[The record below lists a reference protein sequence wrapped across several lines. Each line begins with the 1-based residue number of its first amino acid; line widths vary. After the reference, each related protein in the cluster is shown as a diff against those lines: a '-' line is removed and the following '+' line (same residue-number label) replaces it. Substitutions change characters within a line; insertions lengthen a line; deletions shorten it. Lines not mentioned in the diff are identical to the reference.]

1 MIRRFFASILV
12 GLMVLLSFTSGVRA
26 ETLAAVPASSILL
39 VMEAPEDIMEQLK
52 AKVMP
57 QIQSILTSE
66 QQEQLEDAI
75 VEGKTSLR
83 KAFKS
88 LSLTPDQKTKLATVF
103 KSLPKAEIFTSMTP
117 EQKREFFMKKKEMFK
132 PTPEEIAKYKSMKG
146 K

>member
-1 MIRRFFASILV
+1 MRRFLASILV
-12 GLMVLLSFTSGVRA
+12 GLMIFLSFTSSVRA
-26 ETLAAVPASSILL
+26 ETLAAVPASSVLL
-39 VMEAPEDIMEQLK
+39 VMEQAQEDIMEQLK
-52 AKVMP
+52 AKVLP
-57 QIQSILTSE
+57 QIQSILTSD
-66 QQEQLEDAI
+66 QQKQLEDAI